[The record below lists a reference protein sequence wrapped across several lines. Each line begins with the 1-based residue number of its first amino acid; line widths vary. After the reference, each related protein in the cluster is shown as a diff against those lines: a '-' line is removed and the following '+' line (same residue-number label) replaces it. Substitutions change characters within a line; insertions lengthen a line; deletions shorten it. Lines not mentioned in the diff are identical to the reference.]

1 MPNIS
6 VADQQ
11 ALATQLSTRLNGLD
25 ASTPNADLVY
35 LARMIEIFNGNANL
49 SSVSAAGTTQIT
61 AVQAAGAT
69 EVSEIG
75 TAGSTQV
82 TAVQTAS
89 STEQAALNGLQTS
102 IQSALNAYKMSP
114 SKVYFL
120 SQS

>member
-11 ALATQLSTRLNGLD
+11 ALANELSTRLQALN

-35 LARMIEIFNGNANL
+35 LTRMIEIFNGNASL
-49 SSVSAAGTTQIT
+49 SSVAAEGTTQVNAVIAQGNT
-61 AVQAAGAT
+61 EVAELQAEGSTQINAVQAASA
-69 EVSEIG
+69 
-75 TAGSTQV
+75 
-82 TAVQTAS
+82 
-89 STEQAALNGLQTS
+89 TEQAALDGLQAS
-102 IQSALNAYKMSP
+102 IQSALNGYQMSP

>member
-11 ALATQLSTRLNGLD
+11 SLADQLSTRLNGLD

-35 LARMIEIFNGNANL
+35 LSRMIEIFNGNANL
-49 SSVSAAGTTQIT
+49 SAVSAEGTAQIAAIASASTDKTALVTQEGTTQVA
-61 AVQAAGAT
+61 AVQAA
-69 EVSEIG
+69 
-75 TAGSTQV
+75 ST
-82 TAVQTAS
+82 
-89 STEQAALNGLQTS
+89 TEQAALNGLQTS
-102 IQSALNAYKMSP
+102 IQSALNAYQMSP